1 MELWVTWG
9 SRGWAWTP
17 FLLLQELPSP
27 SDKEETDVINGQGGR
42 LEIPSARGSL
52 LWELPSGRGR
62 VLSTGAKRAG
72 RRAKKLGPRKAECGR
87 PEGRLEDAERAK
99 EHEEESKPSCPAQG
113 REDKP
118 EARPGQVESQPD
130 TQSRQRGGGSTQV
143 LGANSLSSLKAG
155 ELDRQGAHGR
165 AGGGRAGVLP
175 GGAPARFLW
184 PQPKWEK
191 AAGKFSRY

>member
-52 LWELPSGRGR
+52 LWELPSGRGWA
-62 VLSTGAKRAG
+62 LSTGAKRAG
-72 RRAKKLGPRKAECGR
+72 WRAKKPGPRKAECGG
-87 PEGRLEDAERAK
+87 PEGWLEDAERAK
-99 EHEEESKPSCPAQG
+99 EHEEAPKPSCPAQG
-113 REDKP
+113 GEDKP
-118 EARPGQVESQPD
+118 EAQPGQVESQPD

-143 LGANSLSSLKAG
+143 LGADSLSSLRWVSWTDRGRVAG
-155 ELDRQGAHGR
+155 LEEGGPECRWEGLRPGSHG
-165 AGGGRAGVLP
+165 P
-175 GGAPARFLW
+175 
-184 PQPKWEK
+184 
-191 AAGKFSRY
+191 S